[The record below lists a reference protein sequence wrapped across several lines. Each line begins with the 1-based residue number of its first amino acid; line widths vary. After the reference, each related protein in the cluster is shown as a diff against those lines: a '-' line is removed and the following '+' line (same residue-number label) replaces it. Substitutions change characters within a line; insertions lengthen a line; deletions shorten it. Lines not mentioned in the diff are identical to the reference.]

1 MIEIRDVTET
11 DYTEWL
17 RLFDLYLQFYNS
29 SLPEEVKKSTFYR
42 SLDYNVPMWSAIAI
56 SSETGR
62 PIGLVNYLRHVS
74 TWSTQY
80 KIYMN
85 DLYVDESQLFRES
98 VKLSLIMFMLRQ
110 IPWRHRR
117 FIGVHRPVTIEH
129 NYYIARLGF
138 LQTRSFISGYH
149 LLKLQSSEQTPG
161 TFILF

>member
-11 DYTEWL
+11 DYMEWL

-74 TWSTQY
+74 TWSTQD

-85 DLYVDESQLFRES
+85 DLYVDESQRLQG
-98 VKLSLIMFMLRQ
+98 VGKALIDYVYAKADSMET
-110 IPWRHRR
+110 PEVYWCTSTSNHRAQLLYCKV
-117 FIGVHRPVTIEH
+117 GVFADKVI
-129 NYYIARLGF
+129 YKRLP
-138 LQTRSFISGYH
+138 
-149 LLKLQSSEQTPG
+149 SS
-161 TFILF
+161 